1 MKIEWKY
8 ADVSPN
14 QVSITLHINGMQVG
28 WLTPY
33 GEGVRGVV
41 APKLREAMQG
51 PPVIIIAKTQEEAKA
66 ELEGVCVAIMI
77 GQSYGT

>member
-1 MKIEWKY
+1 MHIEWKNATGVIDY
-8 ADVSPN
+8 P
-14 QVSITLHINGMQVG
+14 TLHINGMQVG
-28 WLTPY
+28 WIAPF

-51 PPVIIIAKTQEEAKA
+51 PPVIIIAKTQEEAKT

-77 GQSYGT
+77 GESYAT

>member
-1 MKIEWKY
+1 MKIEWKNATGVIDY
-8 ADVSPN
+8 P
-14 QVSITLHINGMQVG
+14 TLHINGMQVG
-28 WLTPY
+28 WITPF

-51 PPVIIIAKTQEEAKA
+51 PPVIIITKTQEDAKA

-77 GQSYGT
+77 GESYAT

>member
-1 MKIEWKY
+1 MKIEWTNIENDIY
-8 ADVSPN
+8 PA
-14 QVSITLHINGMQVG
+14 LLINGMRVG
-28 WLTPY
+28 WITPF

-77 GQSYGT
+77 GESYAT

>member
-1 MKIEWKY
+1 MKIEWG
-8 ADVSPN
+8 
-14 QVSITLHINGMQVG
+14 ITENSLYPELLINGMRVG
-28 WLTPY
+28 WITPF
-33 GEGVRGVV
+33 GEGARGVV

-51 PPVIIIAKTQEEAKA
+51 PPVIIIHKTQEGAKS

>member
-1 MKIEWKY
+1 MKIEWINMTGVIDY
-8 ADVSPN
+8 PS
-14 QVSITLHINGMQVG
+14 LHINGMRVG
-28 WLTPY
+28 WITPF

-51 PPVIIIAKTQEEAKA
+51 PPVLIIYKTIEEAKA

-77 GQSYGT
+77 GESCGT

>member
-1 MKIEWKY
+1 MKIKWNEGEFQRPEL
-8 ADVSPN
+8 V
-14 QVSITLHINGMQVG
+14 INGMKVG
-28 WLTPY
+28 WVIPY
-33 GEGVRGVV
+33 GDGVRGVV

>member
-1 MKIEWKY
+1 MHIEWKNATGVIDY
-8 ADVSPN
+8 P
-14 QVSITLHINGMQVG
+14 TLHINGMQVG
-28 WLTPY
+28 WIAPF

-51 PPVIIIAKTQEEAKA
+51 PPVIIIAKTQEDAKA

-77 GQSYGT
+77 GESYAT

>member
-1 MKIEWKY
+1 MKIEWK
-8 ADVSPN
+8 AFEQDVIYPELY
-14 QVSITLHINGMQVG
+14 VNGMRVG
-28 WLTPY
+28 WISPF

-51 PPVIIIAKTQEEAKA
+51 PPVLIIHKTIEEAKA

-77 GQSYGT
+77 GESCGT

>member
-1 MKIEWKY
+1 MNIEWRNATGVIDY
-8 ADVSPN
+8 P
-14 QVSITLHINGMQVG
+14 TLHINGMQVG
-28 WLTPY
+28 WLAPF

-51 PPVIIIAKTQEEAKA
+51 PPVVIIAKTQEDAKA

-77 GQSYGT
+77 GQSYAV

>member
-1 MKIEWKY
+1 MKIEWKDTEKMLIGY
-8 ADVSPN
+8 SN
-14 QVSITLHINGMQVG
+14 LYINGMKVG
-28 WLTPY
+28 WIAPF

-51 PPVIIIAKTQEEAKA
+51 PPVIIIAKTQEDAKT
-66 ELEGVCVAIMI
+66 ELEGVCVTIMI

>member
-1 MKIEWKY
+1 MNIEWKDKEGMLTGY
-8 ADVSPN
+8 PN
-14 QVSITLHINGMQVG
+14 LYINGMKVG
-28 WLTPY
+28 WIAPF

-51 PPVIIIAKTQEEAKA
+51 PPVIIIAKTQEEAKS

-77 GQSYGT
+77 GESYAT

>member
-1 MKIEWKY
+1 MKIKWKNMTGVIDY
-8 ADVSPN
+8 P
-14 QVSITLHINGMQVG
+14 ILYINNMQVG
-28 WLTPY
+28 WIRPF

-51 PPVIIIAKTQEEAKA
+51 PPVLIIYKTIEEAKT

-77 GQSYGT
+77 GGHHERN

>member
-1 MKIEWKY
+1 MKIEWIEKEEY
-8 ADVSPN
+8 QQYPN
-14 QVSITLHINGMQVG
+14 LYINGMRVG
-28 WLTPY
+28 WITPF

-51 PPVIIIAKTQEEAKA
+51 PPVLIIYKTIEEAKT

-77 GQSYGT
+77 GGHHEHT

>member
-1 MKIEWKY
+1 MHIEWKNATGVIDY
-8 ADVSPN
+8 P
-14 QVSITLHINGMQVG
+14 ILHINGMKVG
-28 WLTPY
+28 WIQPF

-51 PPVIIIAKTQEEAKA
+51 PPIVIIAKTQEDAKA

-77 GQSYGT
+77 GESYGP

>member
-1 MKIEWKY
+1 MKIEWKNATGVTDY
-8 ADVSPN
+8 P
-14 QVSITLHINGMQVG
+14 TLHINGMQVG
-28 WLTPY
+28 WITPF

-51 PPVIIIAKTQEEAKA
+51 PPVIIIHKTQEDAKA

-77 GQSYGT
+77 GESYGT

>member
-1 MKIEWKY
+1 MKIKWNEGEFQRPEL
-8 ADVSPN
+8 V
-14 QVSITLHINGMQVG
+14 INGMKVG
-28 WLTPY
+28 WVSPY
-33 GEGVRGVV
+33 GDGVRGVV